1 MTVISSVRRWYGYAI
16 VAVAAS
22 AITAAV
28 LTLSSTALA
37 QASRS
42 SVEARLKIIEDQQQ
56 IHDLLIEYGH
66 DLDTRDYVA
75 YGKLFARNGT
85 WDGSLG
91 LHKGPEDITAM
102 LAHPQSGRTPAPFDP
117 KNVQSFHLMTNF
129 AIHVDG
135 ERATARSKW
144 TFFTKSADN
153 KPVPTLSGHY
163 QDTLIREDGQWK
175 FLSRVALHDIPS

>member
-1 MTVISSVRRWYGYAI
+1 MAVTSSVRRWFGYAI

-28 LTLSSTALA
+28 LTWSSTVLA

-42 SVEARLKIIEDQQQ
+42 SVEARLKVIEDERQ
-56 IHDLLIEYGH
+56 IQDLLIEYGH

-75 YGKLFARNGT
+75 YGKLFAKNGT

-102 LAHPQSGRTPAPFDP
+102 LAQPKSGRTPPPFDP
-117 KNVQSFHLMTNF
+117 KNVQSFHLMTNLV
-129 AIHVDG
+129 IHVEGD
-135 ERATARSKW
+135 RATARSKW
-144 TFFTKSADN
+144 TFFTKSTDN

>member
-1 MTVISSVRRWYGYAI
+1 MTTISSVRQWYGYAI
-16 VAVAAS
+16 VAVTAS
-22 AITAAV
+22 AITATV
-28 LTLSSTALA
+28 LTWSATALA

-42 SVEARLKIIEDQQQ
+42 SVEARLKLIEDQQQ
-56 IHDLLIEYGH
+56 IRDLLIEYGH

-75 YGKLFARNGT
+75 YGQLFATNGT

-102 LAHPQSGRTPAPFDP
+102 LAHPKSGRTPAPFDP

-135 ERATARSKW
+135 DRATARSKW

-153 KPVPTLSGHY
+153 KPVPTLSGDY
-163 QDTLIREDGQWK
+163 EDTLIREGGQWK
-175 FLSRVALHDIPS
+175 FLSRVALHEIPS

>member
-1 MTVISSVRRWYGYAI
+1 MSGIRRWFGYAI

-22 AITAAV
+22 AITAAM
-28 LTLSSTALA
+28 LTWSSIVLA
-37 QASRS
+37 QANRS
-42 SVEARLKIIEDQQQ
+42 SVEGRLKITEDKQQ

-75 YGKLFARNGT
+75 YGKLFAKNGT

-91 LHKGPEDITAM
+91 LHKGPDDITAM
-102 LAHPQSGRTPAPFDP
+102 LAHPKSGRTPGPFDS

-129 AIHVDG
+129 VIQVNGDQ
-135 ERATARSKW
+135 ATAQSKW
-144 TFFTKSADN
+144 TFFTKGADN

-163 QDTLIREDGQWK
+163 QDTLIRENGQWK